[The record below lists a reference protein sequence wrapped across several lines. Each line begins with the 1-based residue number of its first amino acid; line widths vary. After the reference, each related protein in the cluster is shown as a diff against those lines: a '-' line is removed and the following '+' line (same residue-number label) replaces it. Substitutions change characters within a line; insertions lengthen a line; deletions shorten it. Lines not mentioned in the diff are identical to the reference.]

1 MFKKILHE
9 PLVHFL
15 VLGAL
20 VFFIYAIFNNTQS
33 SNENKIVISKAQQ
46 QQMAYRWQ
54 KKHMRPAT
62 QDEMQKMIDKNVYT
76 EVMYREGLKMGLE
89 KNDLIIKRRLTQ
101 KMEFITSDLTQ
112 EKKPTN
118 DELLKYLD
126 EHKKQFM
133 LPSRI
138 SFRIKENTMLPKD
151 NNELTAFE
159 VSRIFGK
166 VFTEELFKLEANKWI
181 KDVRSAYGSLTV
193 FVTGKTSEKLPEF
206 KNIEKK
212 LTVAW
217 MNRQKEKTD
226 TDFYNNLKKEYT
238 VEIEK

>member
-1 MFKKILHE
+1 
-9 PLVHFL
+9 
-15 VLGAL
+15 
-20 VFFIYAIFNNTQS
+20 
-33 SNENKIVISKAQQ
+33 
-46 QQMAYRWQ
+46 
-54 KKHMRPAT
+54 MRPAT